1 MLPASNRGVGMNLGF
16 PDVCNTVVGPATV
29 PIPYPNIAMNAQAA
43 PFSPVVKVSMMNALN
58 MGSKIPMTSGDEGGT
73 AHPTVKG
80 MGAYTMGNPIV
91 FIDKM
96 PGINL
101 TCPTTGNNMN
111 NPLGAVL
118 VPSAV
123 NVVYT
128 LRRTGEVNPMG
139 HALGAEDL
147 ADLEASL
154 NAVEPALPGEILEG
168 GVGLVRIARFTADLP
183 TRIFNEIRKFEMLG
197 ARALLLDLRD
207 NPGGELDA
215 AVRLAD
221 DFLPRGSLIVRTIDT
236 DGDESLFYAKSDH
249 FYGIPL
255 VVLVN
260 RGTASAAEVFA
271 GSLKAHARAVIAG
284 ETTYGKG
291 RAQRV
296 LRDLEGPGTVLA
308 TEARFLLPNGEEVE
322 GTGIEPDLTVS
333 GDAAQL
339 SAALECALEML

>member
-1 MLPASNRGVGMNLGF
+1 MNLGF
-16 PDVCNTVVGPATV
+16 PDVCNTIVGPATV
-29 PIPYPNIAMNAQAA
+29 PIPYPNIALNAQAA

-58 MGSKIPMTSGDEGGT
+58 MSSKIPMTSGDEAGT

-91 FIDKM
+91 FIDKL

-128 LRRTGEVNPMG
+128 LRATVDPS
-139 HALGAEDL
+139 A
-147 ADLEASL
+147 LEASL
-154 NAVEPALPGEILEG
+154 KDVEPMLPGEILPG
-168 GVGLVRIARFTADLP
+168 AVGVVRVARFTADLP
-183 TRIFNEIRKFEMLG
+183 TRIFNEMSRLEALG
-197 ARALLLDLRD
+197 TRALIFDLRD

-215 AVRLAD
+215 AVRLAG
-221 DFLPRGSLIVRTIDT
+221 DFLPKGSLVLRTIDA
-236 DGDESLFYAKSDH
+236 DGDETSLYSRSDDFYLL
-249 FYGIPL
+249 PL

-260 RGTASAAEVFA
+260 RGTASAAEIFA
-271 GSLKAHARAVIAG
+271 GSLKAHERAVIVG

-296 LRDLEGPGTVLA
+296 LPALDGPGTVLA
-308 TEARFLLPNGEEVE
+308 TEARFILPNGEEVE
-322 GTGIEPDLTVS
+322 GAGIEPVLEIK
-333 GDAAQL
+333 GDDGEDDAPLRAAW
-339 SAALECALEML
+339 ACALEMLALG

>member
-1 MLPASNRGVGMNLGF
+1 MNLGF

-91 FIDKM
+91 YVDKL
-96 PGINL
+96 PAINL

-128 LRRTGEVNPMG
+128 LRTGGSVG
-139 HALGAEDL
+139 AADCALGAEDL
-147 ADLEASL
+147 ADFDTSAALEA
-154 NAVEPALPGEILEG
+154 PPGEMLDDR
-168 GVGLVRIARFTADLP
+168 VGLVRVARFTADLSA
-183 TRIFNEIRKFEMLG
+183 RIFNEITRLERLG
-197 ARALLLDLRD
+197 MRALVLDMRD

-221 DFLPRGSLIVRTIDT
+221 DFLPKDSLLLKTIDT
-236 DGDESLFYAKSDH
+236 AGDECVFFARSDH
-249 FYGIPL
+249 FYWLPL
-255 VVLVN
+255 VILVN
-260 RGTASAAEVFA
+260 RKTASAAEIFA
-271 GSLKAHARAVIAG
+271 GCLKAHARAVIAG
-284 ETTYGKG
+284 EKSYGKG
-291 RAQRV
+291 RAQR
-296 LRDLEGPGTVLA
+296 LLPSIEGSGSVLA
-308 TEARFLLPNGEEVE
+308 TEARFFLPNGEEVD
-322 GTGIEPDLTVS
+322 GVGIEPDLEIDD
-333 GDAAQL
+333 GAALDAAF
-339 SAALECALEML
+339 ECALEMLALG